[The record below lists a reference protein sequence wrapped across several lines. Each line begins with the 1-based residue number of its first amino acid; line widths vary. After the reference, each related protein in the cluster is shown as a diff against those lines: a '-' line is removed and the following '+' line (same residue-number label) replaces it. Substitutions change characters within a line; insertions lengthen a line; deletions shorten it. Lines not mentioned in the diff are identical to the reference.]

1 MKWLRK
7 LFRKPSKAES
17 LFPGVRLGIDK
28 ILALNNSTEM
38 IIELSYGLSDKIHKN
53 GFDSLTQPEKVL
65 HHVYWLESE
74 INNGGFEQYFG
85 NSSGDYALD
94 TPAAL
99 DEIGAHQ
106 TSQLVKRAIDL
117 FPGGI
122 PPRDR
127 QQRVEKLNLF
137 DDDMINQLGNLT
149 SEFFEYRDP
158 LEELQVKYM
167 IANKDQIH
175 VLEIDNKIHH

>member
-1 MKWLRK
+1 MQWFRK
-7 LFRKPSKAES
+7 LFRKPSNAES
-17 LFPGVRLGIDK
+17 LFPGVRLGIYK
-28 ILALNNSTEM
+28 ILALNNSTGM

-53 GFDSLTQPEKVL
+53 GIDSLTQPERVL

-74 INNGGFEQYFG
+74 INNGGFEQYFA

-106 TSQLVKRAIDL
+106 TAQLVRRAIDL
-117 FPGGI
+117 FPDGL

-127 QQRVEKLNLF
+127 QQRVEKLKLI
-137 DDDMINQLGNLT
+137 DDDTVNQLGNLT

-158 LEELQVKYM
+158 LEELPVKYM
-167 IANKDQIH
+167 FANKDQIH
-175 VLEIDNKIHH
+175 V